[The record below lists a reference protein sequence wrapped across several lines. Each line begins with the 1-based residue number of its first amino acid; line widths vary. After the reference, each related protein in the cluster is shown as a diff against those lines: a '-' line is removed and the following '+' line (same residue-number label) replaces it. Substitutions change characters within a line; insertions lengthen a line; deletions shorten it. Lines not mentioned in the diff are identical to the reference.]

1 MKILIAEDNA
11 ALASFLCS
19 AFRSL
24 NYEVVI
30 AENGKIALDCVNREI
45 FDVLILDLDLPLI
58 SGTKVLAQVRATNRQ
73 LPILVMTGRERVE
86 DRVAHL
92 DAGADDY
99 ITKPFSLS
107 ELMARV
113 RALARRSTDAASS
126 LLRMEDLVLDRVHRK
141 VVRGGRTIELTVR
154 EFNLLEYFMSN
165 PGRHITRSMLLQHVW
180 NVSPET
186 ITNVVDVY
194 VNYLRKKVDEGAKIK
209 LIHTIRGI
217 GYRFG
222 PVNTSV
228 VQ

>member
-24 NYEVVI
+24 NYEVVV
-30 AENGKIALDCVNREI
+30 AENGKMALDCLNREI

-58 SGTKVLAQVRATNRQ
+58 SGTKVLTQVRATNRH

-113 RALARRSTDAASS
+113 RALARRNTDAASS
-126 LLRMEDLVLDRVHRK
+126 LLRMADLVLDRVHRK
-141 VVRGGRTIELTVR
+141 VVRGGRAIELTVR
-154 EFNLLEYFMSN
+154 EFTLLEYFMSN

-209 LIHTIRGI
+209 LIHTIRGV